1 MDPRK
6 LDASRQAD
14 YLKMQKKLSDPNT
27 SELEKRRANDI
38 LYAINL
44 QQRSPAIQKLREQ
57 MKAAVINGDKDKI
70 EKLGEIA
77 QKVDRDWKFSWYK
90 ASFLI

>member
-1 MDPRK
+1 MDPHN

-14 YLKMQKKLSDPNT
+14 YLKMKQKLDDPNT

-57 MKAAVINGDKDKI
+57 MRTAVINGDKNKI

-77 QKVDRDWKFSWYK
+77 QKVDRDWKFS
-90 ASFLI
+90 